1 MELWLRLP
9 AREMTIDEKRGRIG
23 PRLYPRQYI
32 DTRII
37 NWEWLRRFSQVEQG
51 VQQVLS
57 NLGTTNA
64 RKELIERFRNYLTR
78 VGFKFQSL
86 PFLLNLSLNPVDLHS
101 DWQFQF
107 AEVGYT
113 PIVMDDLYGSLG
125 NFAVYAAVTKAKI
138 YKQSDKKYFVNVSEV
153 GLYVR
158 DTFDF
163 IGPQYLGHW
172 SKEGMGLVLAGGIAN
187 STGVE
192 WKLPGL
198 SPELGIVQPLNNSD
212 FRAFRNNFG
221 VGGDL
226 LLFSDVRTQAV
237 NIGIEVPV

>member
-1 MELWLRLP
+1 M
-9 AREMTIDEKRGRIG
+9 
-23 PRLYPRQYI
+23 
-32 DTRII
+32 
-37 NWEWLRRFSQVEQG
+37 EQG
-51 VQQVLS
+51 VQQVLAT
-57 NLGTTNA
+57 LGSPNA
-64 RKELIERFRNYLTR
+64 RQQLTQK
-78 VGFKFQSL
+78 FKA
-86 PFLLNLSLNPVDLHS
+86 FLLAKPEKLTPFPMILNFGLNPIDLHS

-107 AEVGYT
+107 AKVDYE
-113 PIVMDDLYGSLG
+113 PMIMDDLYGSLG
-125 NFAVYAAVTKAKI
+125 KFAVYAAVTKAKI

-163 IGPQYLGHW
+163 NGAQYLGHW
-172 SKEGMGLVLAGGIAN
+172 SKDGMGLVLAGGIAN
-187 STGVE
+187 ARGVE

-198 SPELGIVQPLNNSD
+198 SPELGIFQPLNNSD

-237 NIGIEVPV
+237 NIGVEVSV

>member
-9 AREMTIDEKRGRIG
+9 AREMTKEEKEGELPARH
-23 PRLYPRQYI
+23 YPKQYL

-37 NWEWLRRFSQVEQG
+37 NWEWLRRFSLVERG
-51 VQQVLS
+51 ANEVLA
-57 NLGTTNA
+57 NLGTISA
-64 RKELIERFRNYLTR
+64 RLKLTQK
-78 VGFKFQSL
+78 FKA
-86 PFLLNLSLNPVDLHS
+86 FLLGKSEKPAPFPLILNFGLNPVELHS

-107 AEVGYT
+107 AKSDYK
-113 PIVMDDLYGSLG
+113 PLVMDDLYGSLG

-138 YKQSDKKYFVNVSEV
+138 YKQGDKKYFVTVSEV

-172 SKEGMGLVLAGGIAN
+172 SKEGMGVVLAGGIAN
-187 STGVE
+187 TRGIE

-212 FRAFRNNFG
+212 FRSFRNNFG

-226 LLFSDVRTQAV
+226 LLFSDVRTQSV
-237 NIGIEVPV
+237 NIGVEITL